1 MSNKK
6 SVHRQIV
13 EHVKAHLV
21 LEATAEK
28 MNELRDSK
36 DGYSLFLGGF
46 SFHGEGSGPF
56 AQGDD
61 KDPERR
67 AYVVGEL
74 RYAGWFRN
82 LEDAEEAGEQAIGPD
97 GYHGLYADN
106 YVIPEA
112 ANMRIIG

>member
-1 MSNKK
+1 MSKK
-6 SVHRQIV
+6 DIHKAIV
-13 EHVKAHLV
+13 ESVKSHLV

-67 AYVVGEL
+67 AYVVGEIQ
-74 RYAGWFRN
+74 YAGWFRN
-82 LEDAEEAGEQAIGPD
+82 LEDAEEAGEQAISPE
-97 GYHGLYADN
+97 GYHGLHGDS
-106 YVIPEA
+106 YVIPQA

>member
-1 MSNKK
+1 MNKK
-6 SVHRQIV
+6 EIHKEIV
-13 EHVKAHLV
+13 AHAKSHLV
-21 LEATAEK
+21 LEVTAAK
-28 MNELRDSK
+28 MNELRNSK

-46 SFHGEGSGPF
+46 SFLGEGSGPF

-67 AYVVGEL
+67 AEVVGEL
-74 RYAGWFRN
+74 TYAGWFRN
-82 LEDAEEAGEQAIGPD
+82 LEDAEEAGEKAISIK
-97 GYHGLYADN
+97 GYHGLRADS